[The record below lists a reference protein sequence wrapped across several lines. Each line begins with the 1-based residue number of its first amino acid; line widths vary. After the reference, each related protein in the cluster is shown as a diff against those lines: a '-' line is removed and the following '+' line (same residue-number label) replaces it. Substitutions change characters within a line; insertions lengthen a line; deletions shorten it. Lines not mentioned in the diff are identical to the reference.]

1 MFTKFAGFVT
11 VIAMALS
18 GVALVATPAGALS
31 NSGGESAAVAK
42 AAKKKAAGMKK
53 AAKKKATRKA
63 AKKKAA
69 KKGQVNQ
76 AGSNLAVPSVSGRV
90 GPGSVVAMG
99 ERACTVGFLFQDG
112 AHHYL
117 SISADCAG
125 RALGESVRITD
136 AGRQVGTGSLSYLG
150 TDDFALVEV
159 KLAAGVSPDGS
170 VPGWGG
176 PAGLGVTPKV
186 GTSVYFATANGI
198 RTGSVQAV
206 DGQFGVDALV
216 EAANRGAGMVDD
228 QGLAVGVI
236 TGENGF
242 LGLDVAM
249 DGART
254 AGFNGL
260 ELVSGGA
267 FRTAATG

>member
-1 MFTKFAGFVT
+1 M
-11 VIAMALS
+11 
-18 GVALVATPAGALS
+18 
-31 NSGGESAAVAK
+31 
-42 AAKKKAAGMKK
+42 
-53 AAKKKATRKA
+53 
-63 AKKKAA
+63 
-69 KKGQVNQ
+69 
-76 AGSNLAVPSVSGRV
+76 
-90 GPGSVVAMG
+90 
-99 ERACTVGFLFQDG
+99 
-112 AHHYL
+112 
-117 SISADCAG
+117 
-125 RALGESVRITD
+125 
-136 AGRQVGTGSLSYLG
+136 
-150 TDDFALVEV
+150 VEV